1 MCAIFSGGYAGRLC
15 SGSVVWWLTQARLPS
30 FHSLS
35 IEQIP
40 GIVAMDQRVP
50 FLLPV
55 AVHIA
60 GIVAQNRAS
69 SLALNMELRVAGWI
83 TVNRPLG

>member
-1 MCAIFSGGYAGRLC
+1 MCEILSGGHAGRLC
-15 SGSVVWWLTQARLPS
+15 SGSFVLCLTQARLAS

-40 GIVAMDQRVP
+40 GIVAMDQRAP

-60 GIVAQNRAS
+60 GIVA
-69 SLALNMELRVAGWI
+69 
-83 TVNRPLG
+83 